1 VSQHA
6 ANERRAQYAA
16 LLMRR
21 LTLAAAMNALH
32 AARNT
37 CDASDGAVYR
47 LREMLERCIDEAS
60 VTEEAIDRVAELQAR
75 LDG

>member
-1 VSQHA
+1 MSQHA
-6 ANERRAQYAA
+6 TNERRARYEA

-21 LTLAAAMNALH
+21 LTLAAAQNALH

-47 LREMLERCIDEAS
+47 LREMTERCVDEAN
-60 VTEEAIDRVAELQAR
+60 VTEEAIQNISDLMAR

>member
-1 VSQHA
+1 MSQHA
-6 ANERRAQYAA
+6 ANERRARYDA

-21 LTLAAAMNALH
+21 LTLAAAQNALH

-47 LREMLERCIDEAS
+47 LREMVERCVDEAS
-60 VTEEAIDRVAELQAR
+60 VTEEDIARVSKAMGT